1 MRVLDGGEDRAV
13 QTREARLLIRYL
25 LLMEL
30 DLFPRSQHAGKVLF
44 SYAGNEVV
52 AVPTN
57 HSLPK
62 KKVRGDD

>member
-1 MRVLDGGEDRAV
+1 MRVEDGGRCQTV

-44 SYAGNEVV
+44 SYAGDEVV
-52 AVPTN
+52 GVPTN